1 MLYGKSVAY
10 QFSMNRENYSTRLLN
25 HYSGQVVNSAMKI
38 HSRFGPGLLESA
50 YEACLVHELRRRGLN
65 VHSQVAL
72 PIEYEGMKL
81 DTGYRIDVLVE
92 NQLIVELKT
101 VKNIQDI
108 HIAQIL
114 SYIKIGNLKLGLL
127 INFNTVSLKDG
138 IHRIVNNF

>member
-1 MLYGKSVAY
+1 MD
-10 QFSMNRENYSTRLLN
+10 REHDSARLLN

-38 HSRFGPGLLESA
+38 HSKFGPGLLESA
-50 YEACLVHELRRRGLN
+50 YETCLVHELRRRGLN
-65 VHSQVAL
+65 VRSQVAL

-81 DTGYRIDVLVE
+81 ETGYRIDILVE

-101 VKNIQDI
+101 VKKIKDI

-114 SYIKIGNLKLGLL
+114 SYIKIRNLKLGLL
-127 INFNTVSLKDG
+127 INFHTVSLKDG

>member
-65 VHSQVAL
+65 VRSQVAL